1 MLSNAIHGPHN
12 TTPMVPT
19 TPSISQILPSFLTW
33 PRPCIM
39 GFMSLDVPTTLPRA
53 LAFYLVYHR
62 RLRFTA
68 RVHGKLLPPVP
79 LHTRVAF
86 VFQDLRGC
94 WETQKN
100 CPLMMTDLMFTP
112 LPLGSGMSRTLT
124 GYEGLHALPL

>member
-1 MLSNAIHGPHN
+1 MLSIAIHGPHN
-12 TTPMVPT
+12 TKHFSNSPPF
-19 TPSISQILPSFLTW
+19 ISDMAQTLHHGLHVTG
-33 PRPCIM
+33 RPHRT
-39 GFMSLDVPTTLPRA
+39 VPRA

-94 WETQKN
+94 WETLKN
-100 CPLMMTDLMFTP
+100 CPLMMTDLTFTP